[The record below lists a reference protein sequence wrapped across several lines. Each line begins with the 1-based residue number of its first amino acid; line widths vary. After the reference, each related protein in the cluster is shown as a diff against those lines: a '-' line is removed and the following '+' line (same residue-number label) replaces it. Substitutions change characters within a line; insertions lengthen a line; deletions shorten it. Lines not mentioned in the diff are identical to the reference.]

1 MSLNYHK
8 GEYKIM
14 KEQIRRGT
22 FETNSS
28 SMHSLTMCSEDTYE
42 KWENGELLFY
52 DWDEGFIKK
61 SDIIEE
67 LKNEK
72 RRDGTLYY
80 PDVDWDNE
88 TEVEKFLYEKGILTM
103 DQYFDEEYLECFEDR
118 YITENGDC
126 VIAFGKY
133 GYNG

>member
-1 MSLNYHK
+1 MRT
-8 GEYKIM
+8 
-14 KEQIRRGT
+14 QIRRGT

-42 KWENGELLFY
+42 KWKNGELLFY
-52 DWDEGFIKK
+52 GWDEGFIKK

-88 TEVEKFLYEKGILTM
+88 TEVEKILYEKGILTM
-103 DQYFDEEYLECFEDR
+103 DQYFDEGYLECFEDR

-133 GYNG
+133 GYDG